1 MSFEVVAQSRIEQ
14 RRTTGWRLVV
24 NAGLE
29 MGCTGIALA
38 MVGILSMLNERPI
51 IVGLL
56 TLGYATLGM
65 LCVVAGLLVGTK
77 RPFAT
82 RARNIAAGAVAGAM
96 GRPSR
101 PLTLNTARFVVGSQP
116 ASSASSVSPSWRR
129 TWRPSS
135 RPRARAVVSTTRSA
149 YTSPLAGQRRPWT

>member
-38 MVGILSMLNERPI
+38 MVGILSMFNERPI

-56 TLGYATLGM
+56 TLGYAMLGM
-65 LCVVAGLLVGTK
+65 LFVVAGLLVGSK

-82 RARNIAAGAVAGAM
+82 PAQNATSVFRNVM
-96 GRPSR
+96 PSKM
-101 PLTLNTARFVVGSQP
+101 
-116 ASSASSVSPSWRR
+116 W
-129 TWRPSS
+129 
-135 RPRARAVVSTTRSA
+135 
-149 YTSPLAGQRRPWT
+149 